1 MSMHHAWALPRDP
14 TTEASDANILNENFG
29 HNRARIQ
36 GCINFRLMLRNA
48 VFAHRTGEMTFPR
61 HGDQLLRR
69 LAINT
74 MMPPYAPTPLTPGPD
89 GVVDFRLDAN
99 AMAGPPQTHD
109 HIGDKPDGR
118 GVEWAWYASA
128 FQGDARSSRR
138 EPHERHDRDPELPV
152 SPSAIQLL
160 PQSRAGHRGP
170 REASARRRPR
180 RRRESTNRFLA
191 DARAGRL
198 PVVTFYKQQGNLNM
212 HPGYANV
219 ASGGRHIVHTVKAL
233 RASPQWKNMS

>member
-89 GVVDFRLDAN
+89 GVVDFRRDATSL
-99 AMAGPPQTHD
+99 AELCASVD
-109 HIGDKPDGR
+109 VIG
-118 GVEWAWYASA
+118 
-128 FQGDARSSRR
+128 FIIRSC
-138 EPHERHDRDPELPV
+138 P
-152 SPSAIQLL
+152 A
-160 PQSRAGHRGP
+160 
-170 REASARRRPR
+170 
-180 RRRESTNRFLA
+180 
-191 DARAGRL
+191 
-198 PVVTFYKQQGNLNM
+198 
-212 HPGYANV
+212 
-219 ASGGRHIVHTVKAL
+219 
-233 RASPQWKNMS
+233 